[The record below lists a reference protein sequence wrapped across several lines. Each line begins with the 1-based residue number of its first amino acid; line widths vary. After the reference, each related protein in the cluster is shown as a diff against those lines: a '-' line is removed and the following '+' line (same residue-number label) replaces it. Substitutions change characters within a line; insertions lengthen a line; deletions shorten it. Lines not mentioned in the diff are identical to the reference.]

1 MTNLED
7 KVKTEAARSEAGRGT
22 LIYGT
27 AAAING
33 GLALYVDDWKKA
45 GFFMVMTC
53 IFAIPTGYFVGEY
66 MNSRKESKHD

>member
-1 MTNLED
+1 MANIED
-7 KVKTEAARSEAGRGT
+7 KVNEGKRTAAGCGT

-45 GFFMVMTC
+45 
-53 IFAIPTGYFVGEY
+53 
-66 MNSRKESKHD
+66 